1 MDSENKKILVIDDD
15 RDAVEAIKIVLE
27 TKGYQIIPVYND
39 NEGLQRVAEEKP
51 DLIILDVVMT
61 EVDSGFRLCKK
72 LKENE
77 ITKNIPIIILTAIN
91 EITGFEFSSER
102 AGCWLPTDDYI
113 DKPVQPGDL
122 IKRVEKL
129 LIPKASGI

>member
-15 RDAVEAIKIVLE
+15 RDAVEAIKIVLK
-27 TKGYQIIPVYND
+27 TKGYQIIALYND
-39 NEGLQRVAEEKP
+39 TEGLQRVEEEKP
-51 DLIILDVVMT
+51 DLIILDVVMS
-61 EVDSGFRLCKK
+61 EVDSGFQLCKK
-72 LKENE
+72 LKQNE
-77 ITKNIPIIILTAIN
+77 ETKHIPIIILTAIN